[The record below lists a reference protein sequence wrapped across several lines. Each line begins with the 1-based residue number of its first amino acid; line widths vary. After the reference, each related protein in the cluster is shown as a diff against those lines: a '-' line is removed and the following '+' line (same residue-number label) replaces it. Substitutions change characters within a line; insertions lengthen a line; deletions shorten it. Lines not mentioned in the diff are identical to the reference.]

1 MKLRNIAQKF
11 KKTIFKQSSLS
22 SNPIVV
28 LKMDEGDLIV
38 NCEADNSSSKYF
50 LIVKHRISEKTLEKK
65 VGNGKIKISV
75 DELLSLGSFG
85 VLDLYFKVGSDLIR
99 IKTGSKKHINAEFKD
114 KNCILKS
121 YATQYGNL
129 SITVEKT
136 DFDYKINSLDVS
148 DDSIVITGDFD
159 FIKDEDRT
167 EFFIEIKNR
176 KTGKRIDEKVTSNT
190 VSFNLDEI
198 FNFLM

>member
-1 MKLRNIAQKF
+1 M
-11 KKTIFKQSSLS
+11 
-22 SNPIVV
+22 
-28 LKMDEGDLIV
+28 EGKDLIV
-38 NCEADNSSSKYF
+38 NCEADNSSSNYF

-65 VGNGKIKISV
+65 VGNGRIKISV
-75 DELLSLGSFG
+75 DELLSLGPFG

-190 VSFNLDEI
+190 VSFSTVLLPGRIAPRI
-198 FNFLM
+198 FLSMNPSSFMRL